1 MAGRERV
8 PPSTVT
14 EGMVIWTISGAAVVK
29 EIEVISGGSKY
40 VFLLHD
46 GSHITYNAADS
57 VPLPGKFDRRDNLI

>member
-1 MAGRERV
+1 
-8 PPSTVT
+8 
-14 EGMVIWTISGAAVVK
+14 MVIWTIAGAALVK
-29 EIEVISGGSKY
+29 TIEVISGGSKY